1 MNDGRATTSTPA
13 GIYLGPQK
21 QPTLLV
27 EWMALLW
34 LFYGLESVPKSF

>member
-21 QPTLLV
+21 QCTLLV
-27 EWMALLW
+27 EWIGIALAILW
-34 LFYGLESVPKSF
+34 LGIST